1 MSRWRRRWTQWRT
14 SGNSLD
20 LFAVLAIVT
29 PVFAL
34 MALGYLAARLRYL
47 PESAGG
53 ALSQFAFKVAIPV
66 LLFRAMLSAP
76 PLQGSP
82 WRLLAGYLVMIGALW
97 LAATLVAAFV
107 LRKPADDHAAFAM
120 SSTFGNTVML
130 GIPISVMA
138 FGEQATT
145 VLAILIAVEAT
156 LLWIVAT
163 LHMEIA
169 RRGRAMSVAALGG
182 VFRDLGTNP
191 IILSLVFGLAGHAA
205 GLRLPEAP
213 DRMLQLLGQAGVPTA
228 LFALGMVL
236 STFKLGGEKPT
247 LAAIGGIKLFAMPA
261 LAYLLAQHVFGLPP
275 LFVAVLVMHSAMPV
289 GANPFLFATR
299 YDRSPATIS
308 AAIVATTLVAVITVS
323 GLLAALGTGGR

>member
-1 MSRWRRRWTQWRT
+1 
-14 SGNSLD
+14 LI
-20 LFAVLAIVT
+20 AVLSIVT

-47 PESAGG
+47 PEGAGG
-53 ALSQFAFKVAIPV
+53 ILSQFAFKVAIPV
-66 LLFRAMLSAP
+66 MLFRSMLTAP

-82 WRLLAGYLVMIGALW
+82 WRLLAAYLAMVALLW
-97 LAATLVAAFV
+97 LAATLVAALV
-107 LRKPADDHAAFAM
+107 LGKPADDHAAFAM

-145 VLAILIAVEAT
+145 LLAILIAVEAT
-156 LLWIVAT
+156 LLWVVAT

-169 RRGRAMSVAALGG
+169 RRGRDMSISALGG
-182 VFRDLGTNP
+182 VFRDLAANP
-191 IILSLVFGLAGHAA
+191 IILSLVFGLAGRAA
-205 GLRLPEAP
+205 GVTLPAMP
-213 DRMLQLLGQAGVPTA
+213 DRLFALLGQAGVPTA

-236 STFKLGGEKPT
+236 ATFRLGGEKPT
-247 LAAIGGIKLFAMPA
+247 LAAICALKLFAMPA

-275 LFVAVLVMHSAMPV
+275 LFTAVLIMHCAMPV

-308 AAIVATTLVAVITVS
+308 AAIVASTLVAVITVS
-323 GLLAALGTGGR
+323 ALLAALGAGGG